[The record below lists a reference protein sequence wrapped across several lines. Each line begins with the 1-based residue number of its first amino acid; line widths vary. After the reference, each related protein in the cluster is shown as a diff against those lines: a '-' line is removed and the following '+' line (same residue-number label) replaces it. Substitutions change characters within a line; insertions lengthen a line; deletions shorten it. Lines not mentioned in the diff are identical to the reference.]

1 MSAFDFAML
10 LLRVSLG
17 LTMAAHGYHKV
28 FLAGRLSGTA
38 AWFESLGMRPGLLHA
53 RVAAGTEIAAG
64 IALALG
70 LLTSLAA
77 AAFVALMLV
86 AAWTVHRTKGFY
98 VMASGWE
105 YTFVIAIAAVCIATL
120 GAGRLSIDHL
130 IFGDNSHG
138 GWAGLA
144 LSAGLGLLGG
154 VGQLLLFYRPPKLVS
169 TGL

>member
-17 LTMAAHGYHKV
+17 LTMAAHGYHKI
-28 FLAGRLSGTA
+28 FLGGRLPGIAT
-38 AWFESLGMRPGLLHA
+38 WFDSLGMRPGYLHA

-64 IALALG
+64 VALAIG
-70 LLTSLAA
+70 LCTPLAA

-105 YTFVIAIAAVCIATL
+105 YTFVIAVAAVCVATL
-120 GAGRLSIDHL
+120 GAGRISVDHL
-130 IFGDNSHG
+130 VFEGISLD
-138 GWAGLA
+138 GWSGLVVA
-144 LSAGLGLLGG
+144 GG
-154 VGQLLLFYRPPKLVS
+154 VGILAGVGQMLLFYRPATAS
-169 TGL
+169 R